1 VQQFLKKML
10 ERRFNAV
17 AVERCAKASGKLV
30 WFTNANDKALSSYRI
45 VRFSDLQRTLRY
57 ATEEKYFLV
66 GEHTFMRKRGYPQ
79 GGHFS
84 EPATMLDLGT
94 DIEDYIN
101 SEIRR
106 RRVGLQYENFTAAQ
120 QLAGVLHVDDCLLI
134 SKIWCSE
141 CILEGLRKLWPKD
154 VGTTMEESGN
164 EVRFLNALITTDGRS
179 LLVRPLPINVPFIMC
194 AADLP
199 DISRF
204 PPFLHAELHN
214 TGHLRIL
221 LLPHI
226 FSQNKLSM
234 GDGSKCEDA
243 FVAILCE
250 LFRLGWPARTIGAVC
265 CSVARHHNSLFLAVV
280 RKIGTLLKRSPREPP
295 PPVTSHTACYFRG
308 LYSKVLGDV
317 ERKFTFV

>member
-1 VQQFLKKML
+1 
-10 ERRFNAV
+10 
-17 AVERCAKASGKLV
+17 
-30 WFTNANDKALSSYRI
+30 
-45 VRFSDLQRTLRY
+45 
-57 ATEEKYFLV
+57 
-66 GEHTFMRKRGYPQ
+66 
-79 GGHFS
+79 
-84 EPATMLDLGT
+84 
-94 DIEDYIN
+94 
-101 SEIRR
+101 
-106 RRVGLQYENFTAAQ
+106 
-120 QLAGVLHVDDCLLI
+120 
-134 SKIWCSE
+134 
-141 CILEGLRKLWPKD
+141 
-154 VGTTMEESGN
+154 MEECGN
-164 EVRFLNALITTDGRS
+164 EVRFLNALISTDGRA
-179 LLVRPLPINVPFIMC
+179 LLVKPLPINVPFIMC

-221 LLPHI
+221 LLPHV